1 MTDNINPSHYKDG
14 PFECIELSRLL
25 SSDWG
30 QAVQYCFRWQHK
42 NGVEDL
48 KKALWFINDAI
59 THNVPFFAACCK
71 RNADILE
78 AQAIRLLGILQAEN
92 WADLEQFWRNLKW
105 GDRVDVLEALT
116 ENRKGRQVI
125 MEHIVQFAI
134 GIDDETIQNRIEEH
148 AYSDVL
154 NKLTKNAVD
163 SVFSHSSA
171 YTRDIMWE
179 GLMGEALQSFLEER
193 KDEIIDKAANML
205 ADRFQRTK
213 KYREAMGAV
222 IAKDGE

>member
-1 MTDNINPSHYKDG
+1 
-14 PFECIELSRLL
+14 
-25 SSDWG
+25 
-30 QAVQYCFRWQHK
+30 
-42 NGVEDL
+42 
-48 KKALWFINDAI
+48 
-59 THNVPFFAACCK
+59 
-71 RNADILE
+71 
-78 AQAIRLLGILQAEN
+78 
-92 WADLEQFWRNLKW
+92 
-105 GDRVDVLEALT
+105 
-116 ENRKGRQVI
+116 

-213 KYREAMGAV
+213 KYREAMAAV

>member
-1 MTDNINPSHYKDG
+1 
-14 PFECIELSRLL
+14 
-25 SSDWG
+25 
-30 QAVQYCFRWQHK
+30 
-42 NGVEDL
+42 
-48 KKALWFINDAI
+48 
-59 THNVPFFAACCK
+59 
-71 RNADILE
+71 
-78 AQAIRLLGILQAEN
+78 
-92 WADLEQFWRNLKW
+92 
-105 GDRVDVLEALT
+105 
-116 ENRKGRQVI
+116 

-134 GIDDETIQNRIEEH
+134 DIDDETIQNRIEEH

>member
-1 MTDNINPSHYKDG
+1 
-14 PFECIELSRLL
+14 
-25 SSDWG
+25 
-30 QAVQYCFRWQHK
+30 
-42 NGVEDL
+42 
-48 KKALWFINDAI
+48 
-59 THNVPFFAACCK
+59 
-71 RNADILE
+71 
-78 AQAIRLLGILQAEN
+78 
-92 WADLEQFWRNLKW
+92 
-105 GDRVDVLEALT
+105 
-116 ENRKGRQVI
+116 

-205 ADRFQRTK
+205 ADRFQWTK

>member
-1 MTDNINPSHYKDG
+1 
-14 PFECIELSRLL
+14 
-25 SSDWG
+25 
-30 QAVQYCFRWQHK
+30 
-42 NGVEDL
+42 
-48 KKALWFINDAI
+48 
-59 THNVPFFAACCK
+59 
-71 RNADILE
+71 
-78 AQAIRLLGILQAEN
+78 
-92 WADLEQFWRNLKW
+92 
-105 GDRVDVLEALT
+105 
-116 ENRKGRQVI
+116 

-134 GIDDETIQNRIEEH
+134 NIDDKTIQNRIEEH